1 MVALEAM
8 ACGTPVIA
16 SQVGGLAFLVQ
27 NGVTGYHVMDGD
39 DEALC
44 HKLSALL
51 GDAGLRQTLGRNAAK
66 YAQDY
71 AWDKIANKI
80 VEVYQEQAKRILVIN
95 PSKETL

>member
-27 NGVTGYHVMDGD
+27 DGVTGYHVPDND

-44 HKLSALL
+44 ARLTDLL
-51 GDAGLRQTLGRNAAK
+51 GDESLRRRLGRNAFE
-66 YAQDY
+66 YAQNY
-71 AWDKIANKI
+71 AWEKIAPQI
-80 VEVYQEQAKRILVIN
+80 VDLYKSVIK
-95 PSKETL
+95 STIKLTSLQQLI